1 MTTAIP
7 EGPEPA
13 AAQTQTYDESV
24 QKAVARETA
33 RRKRVFSAF
42 ISLLLVPIAIGAY
55 ALSKA
60 PREAQK
66 VATDVAPIVT
76 QRVGADISAGITNNV
91 IAQTQPIIQKDV
103 AREISASVEP
113 RLAAVTTLRQDITNL
128 QQTTQKVSD
137 VVANVTPQLAS
148 VSGLGDR
155 LTSLQG
161 LVSQHEDAFKTIS
174 SDQASFRQDLAKTRE
189 STQNLSMKIGKVDAM
204 ANDLELSR
212 KQMQEFRQAVT
223 NELGSIRSLVNSDV
237 QAANANKEAIGSLN
251 NRLSGIEGEL
261 RKLQARAT
269 IIERSKDEKKP

>member
-1 MTTAIP
+1 MTTAP
-7 EGPEPA
+7 
-13 AAQTQTYDESV
+13 YDESV
-24 QKAVARETA
+24 HEAVARETV
-33 RRKRVFSAF
+33 RRKRVFSVF
-42 ISLLLVPIAIGAY
+42 IALLLVPIGIGAY

-60 PREAQK
+60 PTEAQK

-76 QRVGADISAGITNNV
+76 QRVSADISAGITNNV
-91 IAQTQPIIQKDV
+91 IAQTQPIIQKSV
-103 AREISASVEP
+103 AREVSANVAP
-113 RLAAVTTLRQDITNL
+113 RLAAVDTLQRDITNL

-137 VVANVTPQLAS
+137 FVASATPQLAT

-155 LTSLQG
+155 LSTLQG
-161 LVSQHEDAFKTIS
+161 VVNQHEDAFKTIS

-189 STQNLSMKIGKVDAM
+189 STQSLSMKIGKVDAM

-223 NELGSIRSLVNSDV
+223 NELGSIRSLVNADV

-269 IIERSKDEKKP
+269 IIERKDEKKP